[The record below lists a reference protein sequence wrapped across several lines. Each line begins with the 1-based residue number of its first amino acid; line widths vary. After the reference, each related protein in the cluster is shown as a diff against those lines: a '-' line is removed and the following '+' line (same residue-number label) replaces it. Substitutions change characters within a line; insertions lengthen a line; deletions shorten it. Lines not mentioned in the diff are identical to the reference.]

1 MNKKSIILL
10 STIVTSILLAIV
22 LIFLNLKFST
32 TTDKNSDRKISKTG
46 SVYQEV
52 YKAEV
57 LGVEQRPSLRLMA
70 VGDIMLGRTVGKR
83 LNGDYTIP
91 FSESKLFLQHADI
104 LFGNLESPISDR
116 GTKVYGKGITLRAD
130 PKAITSIKD
139 AGFDI
144 VSLANNHILDYH
156 KPALTQTIEILDA
169 NKIHYCGAGENINQ
183 ARKPVIIERN
193 GLKVAF
199 LAYTDMSEY
208 FFSSEKYN
216 FLAKNDREGVA
227 PRKLDYIIED
237 INLVRDKADLV
248 VISLHWGVEESFDVT
263 DKMIEFSHML
273 IDSGADAILGHHPHQ
288 LQGIE
293 IYKNKPIAYS
303 MGNFI
308 FDQNDDE
315 NKESMILDLQYDD
328 TDLISVEAIP
338 LRIVDK
344 MKVVPAPP
352 EKLEIIQKRLIDL
365 SDKLGT
371 KGYIKNKVVKFEL
384 PQ

>member
-1 MNKKSIILL
+1 MNKKYIILL
-10 STIVTSILLAIV
+10 TAIAVTASFTII
-22 LIFLNLKFST
+22 LIFFNLKYNT
-32 TTDKNSDRKISKTG
+32 TNKNSDKYKSKVN

-52 YKAEV
+52 YSSEV
-57 LGVEQRPSLRLMA
+57 LGIEQKPSLRLMA
-70 VGDIMLGRTVGKR
+70 VGDIMLGRTVAKR

-91 FSESKLFLQHADI
+91 FSEVKPFLQQSDI
-104 LFGNLESPISDR
+104 LFGNLESPISDK

-130 PKAITSIKD
+130 PKAITGIKD

-144 VSLANNHILDYH
+144 ISLANNHILDYH
-156 KPALTQTIEILDA
+156 KPALTQTIEILNA
-169 NKIHYCGAGENINQ
+169 NKILHCGAGENINQ
-183 ARKPVIIERN
+183 AREPVIIDRN

-216 FLAKNDREGVA
+216 FLAKSDREGVA

-237 INLVRDKADLV
+237 INSVRDKTDLV

-273 IDSGADAILGHHPHQ
+273 IDSGADVILGHHPHQ
-288 LQGIE
+288 LQAIE

-315 NKESMILDLQYDD
+315 NKESIILDLQFDD

-344 MKVVPAPP
+344 MKVIPAPP
-352 EKLEIIQKRLIDL
+352 EKLEIIQNRLINL
-365 SDKLGT
+365 SNKLGT
-371 KGYIKNKVVKFEL
+371 KGYIKNKVVKFKL